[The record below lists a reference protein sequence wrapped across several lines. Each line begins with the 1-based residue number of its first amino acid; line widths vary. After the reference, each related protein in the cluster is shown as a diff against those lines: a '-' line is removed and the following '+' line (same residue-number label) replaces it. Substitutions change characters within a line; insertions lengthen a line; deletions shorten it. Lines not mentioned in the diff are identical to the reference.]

1 MAGWADWL
9 VCENI
14 WIYSCVCP
22 CIVCGVGIPWRC
34 AICYSIHFWNGCFQR
49 VLVAR
54 ALMAYLMC
62 RFNQTKRM
70 IIRPTIP
77 TGRSVG
83 HRKLSKQFS
92 HEFHTQS
99 FDLMKTLLCPV
110 ETQNFALLTCFIS
123 SNEVFLL
130 LLCIVLPIGIQNSA
144 DEIYFH
150 MQQLIV
156 EWHKFWHFGWCFYCL
171 WQLLW

>member
-1 MAGWADWL
+1 MVSVNMRLNQTEQFGIIHVRLAGWADWL

-77 TGRSVG
+77 TGGSVG
-83 HRKLSKQFS
+83 RSS
-92 HEFHTQS
+92 
-99 FDLMKTLLCPV
+99 KTLQAILTWIPYTKFWSNENIALPV
-110 ETQNFALLTCFIS
+110 DTQNFCPFNLLHFI
-123 SNEVFLL
+123 
-130 LLCIVLPIGIQNSA
+130 
-144 DEIYFH
+144 
-150 MQQLIV
+150 
-156 EWHKFWHFGWCFYCL
+156 
-171 WQLLW
+171 